1 MKRLILLFCLAAFMT
16 SGYAQNT
23 FVFKTKRSE
32 VILLSEGQFSNK
44 KDVLIGLEKEMLD
57 KSDTTALFKTAL
69 NIFLVKTRNGKN
81 ILVDTG
87 LGRELFNNLAWA
99 GVSPDMIDIVLIT
112 HLHGDHYRGLV
123 KENKKTFPNA
133 KIYIS
138 KEEYPSADENAKRA
152 LKHYDNDLVLFEPGV
167 DKPEIV
173 CEKIKAWYITGHT
186 PGHTVYQV
194 DNLLIWGDVTHAM
207 DYQMTFPQ
215 VAIVYDTNAKKA
227 VENRK
232 KLFDYIVK
240 NNLTA
245 AGMHIPYPAF
255 GKVSV
260 LSDGSYKFTPVK
272 H

>member
-1 MKRLILLFCLAAFMT
+1 MT

-69 NIFLVKTRNGKN
+69 NVFLVKTRNGKN

-138 KEEYPSADENAKRA
+138 KEEYPSADENAKRV
-152 LKHYDNDLVLFEPGV
+152 LKHYDKDLVLFEPGV
-167 DKPEIV
+167 DKSEIV
-173 CEKIKAWYITGHT
+173 CPSMMVGGHDGGIISAT
-186 PGHTVYQV
+186 LALVEFEDGRVEECYPHR
-194 DNLLIWGDVTHAM
+194 
-207 DYQMTFPQ
+207 
-215 VAIVYDTNAKKA
+215 IVFKDRLE
-227 VENRK
+227 VQE
-232 KLFDYIVK
+232 
-240 NNLTA
+240 
-245 AGMHIPYPAF
+245 
-255 GKVSV
+255 
-260 LSDGSYKFTPVK
+260 
-272 H
+272 